1 MEAWWEALTAL
12 NKGFFLAALFF
23 SVLFVWQ
30 IVSMLIGLD
39 MHGNGDAGH
48 GGFAGHGHADVG
60 GGGSHHV
67 DHELGGEVTFTLV
80 SVRSVIAFATLFSW
94 AGALYLFT
102 GTSPILAISLAAGWG
117 LAAMFGVSF
126 LVYKLLK
133 LQEVGTV
140 SLWTATGEEGF
151 VYMDIPADG
160 AGKVRIKVGGVVSFV
175 DARSG
180 GGAPLKAGTPVLVSR
195 VIDSRTVEVV
205 PFDSFQG
212 E

>member
-1 MEAWWEALTAL
+1 
-12 NKGFFLAALFF
+12 
-23 SVLFVWQ
+23 
-30 IVSMLIGLD
+30 
-39 MHGNGDAGH
+39 
-48 GGFAGHGHADVG
+48 
-60 GGGSHHV
+60 
-67 DHELGGEVTFTLV
+67 
-80 SVRSVIAFATLFSW
+80 
-94 AGALYLFT
+94 
-102 GTSPILAISLAAGWG
+102 
-117 LAAMFGVSF
+117 MFGVSF